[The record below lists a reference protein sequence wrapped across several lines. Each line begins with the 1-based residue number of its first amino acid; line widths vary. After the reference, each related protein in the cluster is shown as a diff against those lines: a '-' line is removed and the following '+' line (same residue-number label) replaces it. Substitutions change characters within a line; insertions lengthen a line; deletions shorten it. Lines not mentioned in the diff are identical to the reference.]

1 MYYSVGAAYLFL
13 NILACCCWP
22 AMLPV
27 SAVGWMFGWCAP
39 VLGIILIQAIRIKWL
54 GSFYTKKVMM
64 GVDDILQITLPE
76 FLYDNVVLTIKNYLC
91 NLAGVKE
98 SFQ

>member
-1 MYYSVGAAYLFL
+1 MTQDNAISIVTLKNYCEVFL
-13 NILACCCWP
+13 
-22 AMLPV
+22 LPV

-54 GSFYTKKVMM
+54 GSFYTKKVMV

-76 FLYDNVVLTIKNYLC
+76 FLYDNVVLMIKNYLC

>member
-1 MYYSVGAAYLFL
+1 MTQDNAISIVTLKNYLEVFL
-13 NILACCCWP
+13 I
-22 AMLPV
+22 PV

-54 GSFYTKKVMM
+54 GSFFTKKVLVGIDGM
-64 GVDDILQITLPE
+64 LESALPE
-76 FLYDNVVLTIKNYLC
+76 FLYNTVVVTIKNYLC